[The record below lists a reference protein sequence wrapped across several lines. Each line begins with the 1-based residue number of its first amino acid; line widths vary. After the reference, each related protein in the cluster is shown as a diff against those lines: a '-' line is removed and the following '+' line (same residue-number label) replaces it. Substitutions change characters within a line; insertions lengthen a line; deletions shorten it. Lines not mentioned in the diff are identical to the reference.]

1 MTVIAT
7 RQGKQ
12 SRQTAGEGAVRMIIQ
27 VLHIPQVNNQKAKEF
42 IGLRSLQSAMKC

>member
-27 VLHIPQVNNQKAKEF
+27 VLHIQQVNDQKAKKF
-42 IGLRSLQSAMKC
+42 IGVYNQQ